1 MKFLFIAAGLIT
13 VPLQASQLTAYVCD
27 SCDNQEAQLLAESY
41 APAAQCEYTNP
52 PGTVVKP
59 DDMNCSAAPLEL
71 IVVNPVTEQAV
82 KYRVQQNCT
91 SMGCNPEVSL
101 SKLRLTA
108 DERAVLATYYD
119 IESSINDAVGQMNEM
134 IEKSIRGDFSA
145 LKAGSEE
152 QCSANPMDYF
162 TKPDTKSDIDKAIA
176 EKVKRNI
183 GDRPWSQYMTI
194 SPMDPVG
201 FRIDRGSAQLS
212 FNEKHRTREVYERYF
227 FGATPEQKNLNNLN
241 FSVDYLGRI
250 SAQPGLSSWGIRLS
264 VDRSTSWVDGY
275 RLSNLTP
282 DGGSVNL
289 TDVISSMPCF
299 RQFLSQQ

>member
-1 MKFLFIAAGLIT
+1 
-13 VPLQASQLTAYVCD
+13 
-27 SCDNQEAQLLAESY
+27 
-41 APAAQCEYTNP
+41 
-52 PGTVVKP
+52 
-59 DDMNCSAAPLEL
+59 
-71 IVVNPVTEQAV
+71 
-82 KYRVQQNCT
+82 
-91 SMGCNPEVSL
+91 
-101 SKLRLTA
+101 
-108 DERAVLATYYD
+108 
-119 IESSINDAVGQMNEM
+119 
-134 IEKSIRGDFSA
+134 
-145 LKAGSEE
+145 
-152 QCSANPMDYF
+152 
-162 TKPDTKSDIDKAIA
+162 
-176 EKVKRNI
+176 
-183 GDRPWSQYMTI
+183 MTI

-250 SAQPGLSSWGIRLS
+250 SDQPGLSSWGIRLS

>member
-250 SAQPGLSSWGIRLS
+250 SAKPGLSSWGIRLS

-299 RQFLSQQ
+299 REFLSQQ